1 MTPRGE
7 PPRRLE
13 GVPNFRD
20 LGGLPTEDG
29 RLTRRGILYRS
40 SGLEELTPRDV
51 RHLIDDIGLSTVIDL
66 RSPDDC
72 EPAIPLQGTRVR
84 VINLPIIRAGLSTD
98 LERPM
103 GPDGRV
109 DVALIYRMFMEMSIP
124 AITEIVREL
133 TSGATPA
140 LLHCS
145 AGKDRTRVVAAM
157 ILRPV
162 GVPAEAAIADLMETK
177 PVLTEITA
185 YLLRR
190 PAHAQQHR
198 RDAHPRALLRG
209 RWCRHRDRP
218 LHRRGRRRARLH
230 RGEVFRWNR
239 CGRQQR
245 GCRLVVQRHEAREHE
260 PDRVHQSRGLEQ
272 GSWHQ
277 SWLGLSHITGGDP
290 GDA

>member
-1 MTPRGE
+1 MTPRVE
-7 PPRRLE
+7 RPRRLE

-29 RLTRRGILYRS
+29 GLTRRGILYRS
-40 SGLEELTPRDV
+40 SGLEELTSRDV

-103 GPDGRV
+103 APDGRV

-140 LLHCS
+140 LFHCS
-145 AGKDRTRVVAAM
+145 AGKDRTGVVAAI
-157 ILRPV
+157 ILRAV
-162 GVPAEAAIADLMETK
+162 GVTPDAVIADFVETET
-177 PVLTEITA
+177 VLTEITA
-185 YLLRR
+185 YMLRR
-190 PAHAQQHR
+190 PAYADVVLR
-198 RDAHPRALLRG
+198 LPPGTMDADPSFMSDFLDGVEDTYGGFPA
-209 RWCRHRDRP
+209 W
-218 LHRRGRRRARLH
+218 
-230 RGEVFRWNR
+230 
-239 CGRQQR
+239 
-245 GCRLVVQRHEAREHE
+245 
-260 PDRVHQSRGLEQ
+260 LEQ
-272 GSWHQ
+272 HAGIPASTLATLEQ
-277 SWLGLSHITGGDP
+277 ILVEP
-290 GDA
+290 GH